1 MKNNRKKAAEVAG
14 EILKEMTTPEERGFV
29 CMYPDNCEICIK
41 AAVVGETTTTCEDE
55 LIDDHYKE
63 NTKNLDGK
71 FELGIYTSPHIDEID
86 LNLLTP
92 QLELNKKIWRA
103 WIRLSE
109 GGIIGIPFPA
119 IDESTAKI
127 RAYQASN
134 IFNGELLE
142 LEDLGYIPLKP

>member
-1 MKNNRKKAAEVAG
+1 MKNNRKKAAELADK
-14 EILKEMTTPEERGFV
+14 ILKEMTTPEERGFI

-41 AAVVGETTTTCEDE
+41 AAEVGETTTACEDE
-55 LIDDHYKE
+55 LEDPNYKE
-63 NTKNLDGK
+63 KTNKLDGK
-71 FELGIYTSPHIDEID
+71 FNLGIYASPHIDEIE

-92 QLELNKKIWRA
+92 QLELNIKIWRA

-142 LEDLGYIPLKP
+142 LEDLGFLPLKP